1 MLVQLVNNITMA
13 TNAPLNQ
20 FIAGVADKK
29 TVTATLF
36 ANLDATIISTVAAY
50 GNMATLIDGIGAVI
64 SMTVTG
70 NFTAAL
76 ATLQTEMGNLQS
88 TYASIGSS
96 IGSLDVFNSTTA
108 NRLITT
114 DVQTKLS
121 DSYTMILAAISQLE
135 ITTKNAVTII
145 VSANTLTA
153 TVNTAGT
160 AAEKNRVT
168 ANATIIPAMNKLITA
183 TATTLNAV
191 GPMVKSAFDK
201 VITKIQVFST
211 DTVVTSATTTISTI
225 QTFEMD
231 GAAAATTINTTIV
244 GALTTEIQLL
254 TDAYTTNT
262 VALINT
268 TAAAAVNQIINDV
281 KMGTANASVCATKVI
296 PKILTLEATAIMKAS
311 ACLSAAIM
319 QLNAD
324 NMATLAALKILQA
337 TAISPSVSLSVC
349 TSYATSASSALP
361 AKILLDACLQG
372 VSETKLRS
380 LSVEIIVFF
389 QLLGN

>member
-64 SMTVTG
+64 STTVTG
-70 NFTAAL
+70 NFTAAI

-324 NMATLAALKILQA
+324 NMATLAALKVLQA